1 MEGTGDHFSM
11 AAGKLETVEKKG
23 ERYNNEHSPENHFTL
38 SR

>member
-23 ERYNNEHSPENHFTL
+23 ERNNEHSPENHFTL